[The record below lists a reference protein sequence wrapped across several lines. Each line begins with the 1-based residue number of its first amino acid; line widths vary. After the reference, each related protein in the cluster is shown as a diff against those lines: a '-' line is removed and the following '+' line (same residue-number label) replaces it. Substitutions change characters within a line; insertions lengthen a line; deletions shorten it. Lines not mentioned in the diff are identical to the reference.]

1 MMEKV
6 ITYLKR
12 NMKPAPAI
20 AFAIVSLILILV
32 AMFALNEFV
41 VSVCVLIILEA
52 GMAAL
57 LHKVELWKHGVMLV
71 AQIVA
76 AIIIGRVPLVIVC
89 VIAYVTATV
98 ALQYMA
104 KCEK

>member
-1 MMEKV
+1 MEKV
-6 ITYLKR
+6 ITYLKT
-12 NMKPAPAI
+12 NMKAVTAI

-57 LHKVELWKHGVMLV
+57 LHKVELWKHGIMLA

-76 AIIIGRVPLVIVC
+76 GLIIGRLPLVIVC
-89 VIAYVTATV
+89 VIAYVTATI